1 MVCSIDP
8 CPIRLTLKAKSGLF
22 PAGADDPRPAVQC
35 SSGVQ
40 AQFPAM
46 LDEQIGNLVLLR
58 ATDLR
63 LQRLEILLGE
73 LGSPILPR
81 NDPLIVH

>member
-1 MVCSIDP
+1 M
-8 CPIRLTLKAKSGLF
+8 
-22 PAGADDPRPAVQC
+22 QC

-63 LQRLEILLGE
+63 LQRLHRAAEDAHHVHGLIGLNRMGGRQVVAVGVDRDGDAGAVDHVPAYSAAGIL
-73 LGSPILPR
+73 
-81 NDPLIVH
+81 